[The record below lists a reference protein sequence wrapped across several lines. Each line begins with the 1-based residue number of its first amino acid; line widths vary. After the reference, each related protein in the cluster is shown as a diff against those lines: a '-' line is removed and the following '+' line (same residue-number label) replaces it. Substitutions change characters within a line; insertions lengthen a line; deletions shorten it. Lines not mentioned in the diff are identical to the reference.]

1 VAKKR
6 SHAKV
11 QLPKI
16 THSSIQNTPFHLNVN
31 THCFNNLLPL
41 ESSPPPRVI
50 AERNNR
56 PNQTIK
62 GEETQAHVF
71 ENSKK
76 KKKQKSSYRIIL
88 VANCAAKFV
97 SFFASKNPA
106 GIFLA
111 LACMRDL
118 STSSV

>member
-76 KKKQKSSYRIIL
+76 KKK
-88 VANCAAKFV
+88 
-97 SFFASKNPA
+97 KNPA
-106 GIFLA
+106 IVSFLS
-111 LACMRDL
+111 LTVPL
-118 STSSV
+118 SLSLSLHPKIQQAFSWL